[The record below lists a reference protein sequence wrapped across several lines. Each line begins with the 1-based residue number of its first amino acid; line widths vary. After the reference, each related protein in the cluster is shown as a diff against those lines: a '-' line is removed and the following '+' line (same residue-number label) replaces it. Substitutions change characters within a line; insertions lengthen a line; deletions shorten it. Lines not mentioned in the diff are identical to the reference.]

1 MSKFFINRPIVAM
14 VIAILMVI
22 VGAVTIA
29 SLPVALFPNIVPPE
43 VQVQATYVGADAQT
57 IEQSVATPIE
67 QVMSG
72 VDNMNYMYSL
82 NSTADG
88 GMRLIVDFDVGTEPN
103 TDLIL
108 TQVRES
114 QAASQLPVDVTNY
127 GITVQKTLT
136 APLMLLTVSSP
147 NETYDAGFLANYAY
161 INLADQITRLYGIGS
176 VQIFGAGQYAMRL
189 WVKPDQLAKLAITV
203 PDIVRA
209 IQAQNT
215 VNPAGQVGGEPV
227 PQGQEFTYSVRAQGR
242 LTSPEEFGNIVVRE
256 SPSGAVVRIKD
267 IARIELGAQN
277 YSVVGRLNGKP
288 GAIVAVYQLPGSNA
302 VRAAAAVK
310 KFMTEAKG
318 RFPHDVDYIVSLDT
332 TLAVSQGIKEIVIT
346 LVIAIVLVILVV
358 YAFLQGWRATLI
370 PLLAVPVSLI
380 GTFMFFPLFGFSVN
394 TLSLFGL
401 VLAIGLVVDDA
412 IVVVEAVERHIEEG
426 MTPKAAAL
434 KAMEE
439 ISGPV
444 VAIALVLAAVFVP
457 TAFIPG
463 ITGRLYQ
470 QFALTIAIAVI
481 LSAFN
486 ALTLSPALSALLLRP
501 KTASRGPLTRFFD
514 WFNRAFGRVT
524 NAYVEWCGILIRK
537 SAVALVLLVAFGV
550 AGWFFAGKVPTSFL
564 PDEDQGFL
572 YINLQLPNAASLQR
586 TEAVARQIEQALGQ
600 TPGVQYTTSVIG
612 FSLLSFVRTS
622 YNAFFFV
629 TLKPWDERK
638 SRAEQFQEL
647 KQRINQKLA
656 QIPGG
661 IAFSFSPPAIP
672 GVGTSGGF
680 TFALEDRSGQDV
692 QFLASNLKAF
702 QAAARKRPEIAG
714 LSTTF
719 LPSVPQEFVDVD
731 RDKAIKQGVPIS
743 DVYRTI
749 QAFMGGLFINYFN
762 RFGRQ
767 WQVYIE
773 AEGDYRTRAEDVG
786 QFYVRNDSNTM
797 VPLSALT
804 RVEPRLGPEFTMR
817 VNEYRAAQINGAA
830 APGYSAG
837 QATAA
842 LEEVFAQTMPREM
855 GYDYLGISFQEKK
868 AEQGVS
874 PTAVFGFSLVF
885 VFLILAAL
893 YESWT
898 LPFSIL
904 LSTPVAVFG
913 AFGMLWLRRTLQFVF
928 LPSYMV
934 QIEGDVYSQIGLIVL
949 IGLTAKNA
957 ILIVEFAKDAYEG
970 GKSLIDAT
978 LEGARVRLR
987 PILMTSLAFILG
999 TVPLWTATGAGS
1011 VARRIMGTTVIGGM
1025 LAGIVI
1031 GVLFIPVIFYV
1042 VEKWSGAGTARQ
1054 PAGAPLTPSRA
1065 EGD

>member
-88 GMRLIVDFDVGTEPN
+88 GMRLIVDFDVATEPN

-114 QAASQLPVDVTNY
+114 QAASQLPVDVNNY

-176 VQIFGAGQYAMRL
+176 VQIFGSGQYAMRL
-189 WVKPDQLAKLAITV
+189 WVKPDQLAKLGITV
-203 PDIVRA
+203 PDITAA

-227 PQGQEFTYSVRAQGR
+227 PKGQEFTYSVRAQGR

-277 YSVVGRLNGKP
+277 YSVVGRMNGKP
-288 GAIVAVYQLPGSNA
+288 GAIIAVYQLPGSNA

-358 YAFLQGWRATLI
+358 YIFLQGWRATLI

-501 KTASRGPLTRFFD
+501 KTPSRGLLTRFFA
-514 WFNRAFGRVT
+514 WFNRGFGRVT
-524 NAYVEWCGILIRK
+524 NVYVEWCGGLIRK
-537 SAVALVLLVAFGV
+537 SAMALVLLVAFGA
-550 AGWFFAGKVPTSFL
+550 AGAFFAGKVPTSFL
-564 PDEDQGFL
+564 PDEDQGYL

-586 TEAVARQIEQALGQ
+586 TEAVARQIEEALGK
-600 TPGVQYTTSVIG
+600 TPGIQYTTSVIG

-638 SRAEQFQEL
+638 SRSEQFQEL
-647 KQRINQKLA
+647 KQRINQRLA

-692 QFLASNLKAF
+692 QFLASNLKTF
-702 QAAARKRPEIAG
+702 LAAARKRPEIAG
-714 LSTTF
+714 VSTTF

-731 RDKAIKQGVPIS
+731 RDKAIKQGVPIN

-773 AEGDYRTRAEDVG
+773 AEGDYRTKAEDVG
-786 QFYVRNDSNTM
+786 RFYVRNGGNTM

-804 RVEPRLGPEFTMR
+804 RVEPRVGPEFTMR
-817 VNEYRAAQINGAA
+817 VNEYRAAQLNGAA
-830 APGYSAG
+830 APGYSAA

-868 AEQGVS
+868 AQEGVS
-874 PTAVFGFSLVF
+874 PSIVFGFSLVF

-913 AFGMLWLRRTLQFVF
+913 AFAMLWLRRTVEFVF

-1025 LAGIVI
+1025 LAGILI

-1042 VEKWSGAGTARQ
+1042 VEKWSGAGRERQ
-1054 PAGAPLTPSRA
+1054 PAGQPSTIIA
-1065 EGD
+1065 Q